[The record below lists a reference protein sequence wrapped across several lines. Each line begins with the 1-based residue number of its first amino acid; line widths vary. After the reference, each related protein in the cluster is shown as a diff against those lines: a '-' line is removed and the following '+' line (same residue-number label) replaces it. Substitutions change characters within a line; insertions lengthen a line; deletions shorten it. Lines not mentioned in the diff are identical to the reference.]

1 MNTKEFAWSVAAVV
15 VAILVVKMFS
25 LDSKVPQLI

>member
-1 MNTKEFAWSVAAVV
+1 MNTKEFLWSVGAVV

-25 LDSKVPQLI
+25 LDTKVPTLL

>member
-1 MNTKEFAWSVAAVV
+1 MNTKEFLWSVGAVV

-25 LDSKVPQLI
+25 LESKVPTII